1 MVIKGRCHIV
11 VGSSVFHEIIDTTG
25 GNHGNDI
32 YLLAAST
39 CEGGLR
45 LFVLCYMLL
54 WTSVQAVAFN
64 VPSRTRVPGKSHLM
78 VPLY

>member
-25 GNHGNDI
+25 GNDGNDI